1 MLQSRAWLQCEWSVG
16 FNPMGRKT
24 SLSIRQEK
32 GTWRVVLMG
41 SKDLSATVAA
51 RHRRLLCSSM
61 VEQLS
66 IK

>member
-1 MLQSRAWLQCEWSVG
+1 MRGLWGS
-16 FNPMGRKT
+16 NPMGRKT

-51 RHRRLLCSSM
+51 RHRRLLCSSFGRAT
-61 VEQLS
+61 VLGTVG
-66 IK
+66 